1 MVSSTIFTL
10 NFLNNPLMKKFLQQ
24 ILCMLPLTML
34 AIYIIELSS
43 ANRESKDLFSVAIV
57 VATAWGMLVGEEEYS
72 WMFFFGIM

>member
-1 MVSSTIFTL
+1 
-10 NFLNNPLMKKFLQQ
+10 
-24 ILCMLPLTML
+24 MLPLTML